1 MTTNIDVDDL
11 AQIIRQVDGN
21 HDLGAGAL
29 AEAILGHLPAPTVI
43 RTVEELEALDPEA
56 IVQRHPQHPGQY
68 PRPETASDLAYVVQ
82 RWGTDRYLP
91 AVLVATAAQ
100 VRAARKA
107 LEEA

>member
-1 MTTNIDVDDL
+1 MNTIDVDNL

-29 AEAILGHLPAPTVI
+29 AEAILDRLPAPQVI
-43 RTVEELEALDPEA
+43 RTVEELEAL
-56 IVQRHPQHPGQY
+56 HPYTLLTYIGYSGSYTTAVCLHP
-68 PRPETASDLAYVVQ
+68 D
-82 RWGTDRYLP
+82 DLP
-91 AVLVATAAQ
+91 AVVVTPAEQ

>member
-1 MTTNIDVDDL
+1 MTNVNVDDL

-29 AEAILGHLPAPTVI
+29 AEAILDRLPTPQII
-43 RTVEELEALDPEA
+43 RTVEEQEALDLDTLLMS
-56 IVQRHPQHPGQY
+56 RKGY
-68 PRPETASDLAYVVQ
+68 LADAEDNI
-82 RWGTDRYLP
+82 RIP
-91 AVLVATAAQ
+91 AVVVATAEQ

>member
-1 MTTNIDVDDL
+1 MTAIDVDDL

-29 AEAILGHLPAPTVI
+29 AEAILDRLPAPQII
-43 RTVEELEALDPEA
+43 RTVEELEALDPDTLLIRSA
-56 IVQRHPQHPGQY
+56 QDWADPQIPMLAT
-68 PRPETASDLAYVVQ
+68 EWASDWEIEPDGIFPLA
-82 RWGTDRYLP
+82 TI
-91 AVLVATAAQ
+91 ATADQ